1 MLCTGSISEMRI
13 STLEKKMEHMAAAV
27 NGIILLDWLSAAS
40 FPL

>member
-1 MLCTGSISEMRI
+1 MRI

-40 FPL
+40 LFHFDWTSN